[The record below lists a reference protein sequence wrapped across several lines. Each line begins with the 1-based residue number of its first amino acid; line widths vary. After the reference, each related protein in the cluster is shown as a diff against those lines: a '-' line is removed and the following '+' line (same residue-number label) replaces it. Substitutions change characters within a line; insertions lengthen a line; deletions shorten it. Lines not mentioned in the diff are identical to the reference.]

1 MKNTAYLLQAALI
14 ASWWLGMLLYD
25 DFYAAFQFP
34 GIGSVAFNA
43 LLLPDLVM
51 VLLLSLVR
59 AYRAIPGLEYVIL
72 GGFGYAALYCVNAAY
87 LTEGGYLPTTI
98 MLLGLAFNLFLVYNN
113 LTFRTSTSNSLWGN
127 ALKTAVQ
134 IICVWSITLVVF
146 PLLLMESFNE
156 LTTPRTLQLWAGGIL
171 FVISSLL
178 GLASAVVMVSSG
190 RGTPLPL
197 DQTQRLVVSG
207 PYAYVRNPM
216 AVAGIGQGLAVS
228 LAFGSISVL
237 VYALLGGIL
246 WNYVV
251 RPLEEQN
258 MLDRFG
264 EQYWEYQ
271 QRVRCWWP
279 G

>member
-14 ASWWLGMLLYD
+14 ASWWIGMLLHD
-25 DFYAAFQFP
+25 GFYEVFQFP
-34 GIGSVAFNA
+34 GIGPTAFNA
-43 LLLPDLVM
+43 LLLPDLV
-51 VLLLSLVR
+51 VILLFSLVR
-59 AYRAIPGLEYVIL
+59 AYRTISGLEYIIL
-72 GGFGYAALYCVNAAY
+72 GGFAYAALYCVNATV
-87 LTEGGYLPTTI
+87 LTSGGYLPTTI
-98 MLLGLAFNLFLVYNN
+98 MLLGLAFNVFLVYGQ
-113 LTFRTSTSNSLWGN
+113 LSFRTATTTSLRINV
-127 ALKTAVQ
+127 LKTAVQ

-146 PLLLMESFNE
+146 PLLLMESFDE
-156 LTTPRTLQLWAGGIL
+156 LAMPNTFRLVAGLIL
-171 FVISSLL
+171 FVAASLL
-178 GLASAVVMVSSG
+178 GLASAAVMVSRG

-228 LAFGSISVL
+228 LAFGSLAVL

-246 WNYVV
+246 WHLVV

-264 EQYWEYQ
+264 EEYQ
-271 QRVRCWWP
+271 VYRQRVKCWWP

>member
-14 ASWWLGMLLYD
+14 ASWWIGMLLND
-25 DFYAAFQFP
+25 DFYEVFQFP
-34 GIGSVAFNA
+34 GIGATAFNA

-51 VLLLSLVR
+51 VLLLSMVR
-59 AYRAIPGLEYVIL
+59 AYRAVPGLEYVIL
-72 GGFGYAALYCVNAAY
+72 GGFGYAALYCLNASL
-87 LTEGGYLPTTI
+87 LTGGGFLPTMI
-98 MLLGLAFNLFLVYNN
+98 MMLGLAFNLFLVYSD
-113 LTFRTSTSNSLWGN
+113 LSFRASTTNSLLTNGI
-127 ALKTAVQ
+127 KTCLQ

-156 LTTPRTLQLWAGGIL
+156 LVQPGSLNLIAGSVLFIL
-171 FVISSLL
+171 SSLL
-178 GLASAVVMVSSG
+178 GLASAVVMVSDG
-190 RGTPLPL
+190 HGTPLPL

-216 AVAGIGQGLAVS
+216 AVAGIGQGLAIS
-228 LAFGSISVL
+228 LAFSSVAVL
-237 VYALLGGIL
+237 LYALLGGIL
-246 WNYVV
+246 WHLVV

-258 MLDRFG
+258 MLERFG
-264 EQYWEYQ
+264 DEYREYQ

>member
-14 ASWWLGMLLYD
+14 ASWWIGMLLND

-34 GIGSVAFNA
+34 GIGEIAFNA

-59 AYRAIPGLEYVIL
+59 AYRSVPGLEYVIL
-72 GGFGYAALYCVNAAY
+72 GGFGYAALYCLNAAY
-87 LTEGGYLPTTI
+87 LTGGGYLPTTI
-98 MLLGLAFNLFLVYNN
+98 MLLGLAFNLFLVYND
-113 LTFRTSTSNSLWGN
+113 LTFRTATSNSLWGN

-134 IICVWSITLVVF
+134 IVCVWSITLIAF
-146 PLLLMESFNE
+146 PLLLMNSFNE
-156 LTTPRTLQLWAGGIL
+156 LIQPGRFNLIAGGVL
-171 FVISSLL
+171 FALSSLL
-178 GLASAVVMVSSG
+178 GLASAVTMVTDG

-216 AVAGIGQGLAVS
+216 AVAGIGQGLAIS
-228 LAFGSISVL
+228 LAFSSVAVSL
-237 VYALLGGIL
+237 YALLGGIL
-246 WNYVV
+246 WHWVV
-251 RPLEEQN
+251 RPLEEQD
-258 MLDRFG
+258 MLKRFG
-264 EQYWEYQ
+264 KPYQEYR